1 MIVLFDEDEPSE
13 EEREDLFLD
22 TGERKSNKTRESRK
36 EREEKLKRMMED
48 DDGNHYIIL
57 SIDQLLTTV

>member
-1 MIVLFDEDEPSE
+1 MFDDDASE

-22 TGERKSNKTRESRK
+22 TGERKNNKSRESRK

-48 DDGNHYIIL
+48 DGLIFQLVFI
-57 SIDQLLTTV
+57 QTTLLTN

>member
-1 MIVLFDEDEPSE
+1 MFDDDASE

-22 TGERKSNKTRESRK
+22 TEERKNTKSRESRK

-48 DDGNHYIIL
+48 GG
-57 SIDQLLTTV
+57 